1 MNRHI
6 RMVPGEVKQAGQ
18 EARNGGGEGYGG
30 LDAAQISVA
39 SESR

>member
-1 MNRHI
+1 MNQHI

-18 EARNGGGEGYGG
+18 EAGNGGGEGDGG
-30 LDAAQISVA
+30 LDAAHIGVA